1 MAPHQVKLDVHAE
14 PTEEAGN
21 DTSALHRTAWEL
33 AAVGDG
39 GAIVAGGSHGTVGI
53 ARSLGRRGIPVWVLQ
68 HDKGL
73 PEYSKY
79 VQRSPDWPANEEA
92 QIERLLQ
99 LADRYHL
106 DGWTLFPAAEAD
118 VELFSRHWSV
128 LNERFRVT
136 TPPWEVTRFAFD
148 KRLTYQRCNELG
160 IDCPWTKVPSTREE
174 LFDIVCQFPAILK
187 PAYRRSRNAFTDAK
201 AWRVDDRASLLQR
214 FEEATQAVGAGSV
227 LLQEMIPG
235 GGESQYSYAA
245 LCHEGKPV
253 ASLVA
258 RRTRQYPVDFGYTST
273 FVETL
278 DRPEVEDAAVR
289 FLESINYSGLVE
301 VEFKYDR
308 RDQRYKL
315 LDVNPR
321 VWTWHMLGQR
331 AGVDF
336 PYLMWLQAHRQ
347 TIPQLR
353 GRTGVRWVLGVRDFV
368 AAMTEISRGKLTLAA
383 YLRSLRPPLEFG
395 LFALDDI
402 KPVLACFPAILR
414 RLFRRRTG

>member
-1 MAPHQVKLDVHAE
+1 MAPHQVKLAIHAE
-14 PTEEAGN
+14 PAEAAQI
-21 DTSALHRTAWEL
+21 DASTPRRTARDPG
-33 AAVGDG
+33 AVADG
-39 GAIVAGGSHGTVGI
+39 GAIVAGGSHGSVGI
-53 ARSLGRRGIPVWVLQ
+53 ARSLGRRGIPVWVLHHGPCIQ
-68 HDKGL
+68 K
-73 PEYSKY
+73 YSRY
-79 VQRSPDWPANEEA
+79 VQRSPNWPAGEEA
-92 QIERLLQ
+92 QVECLLS
-99 LADRYHL
+99 LADRYQL

-118 VELFSRHWSV
+118 VELFSRHWSA
-128 LNERFRVT
+128 LSERFRIT

-148 KRLTYQRCNELG
+148 KRLTYQRCNALG
-160 IDCPWTKVPSTREE
+160 IDCPWTKVPATREE
-174 LFDIVCQFPAILK
+174 LFDIDCQFPAILK
-187 PAYRRSRNAFTDAK
+187 PAYRRSRNAFTEAK
-201 AWRVDDRASLLQR
+201 AWRVDDRATLLQR
-214 FEEATQAVGAGSV
+214 FEEATLAVGSGSV

-245 LCHEGKPV
+245 LCNDGKPV

-308 RDQRYKL
+308 RDKRYKL

-336 PYLMWLQAHRQ
+336 PYLMWLQAHGR

-353 GRTGVRWVLGVRDFV
+353 GRTGVRWILGVRDFV
-368 AAMTEISRGKLTLAA
+368 AAMTEIHRGKLTPAA

-395 LFALDDI
+395 LFAPDDL
-402 KPVLACFPAILR
+402 KPVLASCPAILR
-414 RLFRRRTG
+414 RLFRKRTG